1 MYFLTD
7 KELGDKTEFT
17 LTMKDWVITTEE
29 RQTNDLDTYLEIDG
43 EFNIDLSKEK
53 AVQNSKKIQVSCNDV
68 IYENKNLT
76 QTIESVVVTPLQTI
90 VKVHSIYDNV
100 NKEKLTDANNTE
112 YIGPRAYKIFNANGE
127 EINSFSSESKRKI
140 TYTDGKEEEWATG
153 QIEPTRGT
161 FENASLEVTD
171 IILIENSID
180 NSSIKIVSQDGNGI
194 KNIEYTNIGSFEI
207 DLTKEQ

>member
-1 MYFLTD
+1 M
-7 KELGDKTEFT
+7 
-17 LTMKDWVITTEE
+17 
-29 RQTNDLDTYLEIDG
+29 
-43 EFNIDLSKEK
+43 EK
-53 AVQNSKKIQVSCNDV
+53 K
-68 IYENKNLT
+68 
-76 QTIESVVVTPLQTI
+76 
-90 VKVHSIYDNV
+90 
-100 NKEKLTDANNTE
+100 
-112 YIGPRAYKIFNANGE
+112 
-127 EINSFSSESKRKI
+127 
-140 TYTDGKEEEWATG
+140 G